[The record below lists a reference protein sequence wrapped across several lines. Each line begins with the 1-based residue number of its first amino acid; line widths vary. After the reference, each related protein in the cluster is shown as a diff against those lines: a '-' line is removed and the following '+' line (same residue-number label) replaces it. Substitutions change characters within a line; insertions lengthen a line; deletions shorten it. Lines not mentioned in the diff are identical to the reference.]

1 MFYLSYIMSELRR
14 RKSRTVLTALG
25 LGVGVAFVVAIN
37 ALSNGLNDAQA
48 AVLKPLTGL
57 GTDMTVTRPLNIN
70 NGGSGNPF
78 QNLTPAERK
87 QLQQEGGGGGPLGL
101 QNLGTPGTKFTRSTF
116 RVRGN
121 LTFPATDVPTV
132 AKLSGVQEAAGE
144 LNVAATTISGTV
156 PSSSGSSGGGF
167 GGGGFGGGSSS
178 INFNSV
184 AVTGVDQTK
193 PDLASVTAS
202 QITSG
207 TYFPTTGGAYD
218 AIISTSYANTNN
230 IAVGGSIT
238 LGDKTFHVIGISKAP
253 LGGSSSDA
261 YVELATLQSVAG
273 YSGDI
278 NAMQVRATQAS
289 EVSSVAAQITTTI
302 PGAQVTTASDLAN
315 RVGGSLKDAKNLT
328 STLGTALE
336 IVALIAAVL
345 IASLLTLS
353 AVSKR
358 IREIGTLKAIGWR
371 QWLVVRQIGGES
383 LAQGVLGGV
392 IGAIIGVIAAAVISA
407 WGITLN
413 ASVASATSSAGR
425 FGGGGPPGGGGG
437 QFGFGRVASSATSQ
451 AVSLSA
457 PVSVSL
463 ILLAIVLAVLGG
475 LIAGAVGGLRAAR
488 MRPADALRNVD

>member
-1 MFYLSYIMSELRR
+1 VFYLSYIMSELRR

-25 LGVGVAFVVAIN
+25 LGIGVAFVVAIN

-70 NGGSGNPF
+70 RSGSGNPF
-78 QNLTPAERK
+78 QSLTPAQRK

-101 QNLGTPGTKFTRSTF
+101 QNLGTPGTKFTRSSF
-116 RVRGN
+116 RVRGQ
-121 LTFPATDVPTV
+121 LTFPASDVTTV
-132 AKLSGVQEAAGE
+132 SKLSGVEAASGG
-144 LNVAATTISGTV
+144 LNVDATTISGTV
-156 PSSSGSSGGGF
+156 PSASTSPGTGGLGRGSSGGGP
-167 GGGGFGGGSSS
+167 SS
-178 INFNSV
+178 INFTSV
-184 AVTGVDQTK
+184 SVTGVDQTK
-193 PDLASVTAS
+193 PDLASVTPS
-202 QITSG
+202 QVTSG
-207 TYFPTTGGAYD
+207 TYFPTTGGQDD

-230 IAVGGSIT
+230 ISVGGAIS
-238 LGDKTFHVIGISKAP
+238 LGGKTFHVIGISKAP

-261 YVELATLQSVAG
+261 YIELAALQPLAG
-273 YSGDI
+273 LSGDI

-289 EVSSVAAQITTTI
+289 DVSSVAKQITSAI

-315 RVGGSLKDAKNLT
+315 SVGGSLKDAKNLT

-336 IVALIAAVL
+336 IVALVAAVL

-383 LAQGVLGGV
+383 LAQGLLGGV
-392 IGAIIGVIAAAVISA
+392 IGVIIGVIAAAVISA

-413 ASVASATSSAGR
+413 ASVASATSSAR
-425 FGGGGPPGGGGG
+425 AGGPPGGGGG
-437 QFGFGRVASSATSQ
+437 PFGFGRVASSATSQ

-463 ILLAIVLAVLGG
+463 ILLAVILAVLGG
-475 LIAGAVGGLRAAR
+475 LIAGSVGGLRAAR